1 MNAAEESRLAAADQ
15 ARRAAAAEAELDG
28 LRKALADAQKQ
39 ARELGWQLRMVVG
52 PGVAAAGGDA
62 FTIGGASSRQ
72 GGSAGDNSWFG
83 DMLGCGANFVRK

>member
-1 MNAAEESRLAAADQ
+1 
-15 ARRAAAAEAELDG
+15 
-28 LRKALADAQKQ
+28 
-39 ARELGWQLRMVVG
+39 MVVG